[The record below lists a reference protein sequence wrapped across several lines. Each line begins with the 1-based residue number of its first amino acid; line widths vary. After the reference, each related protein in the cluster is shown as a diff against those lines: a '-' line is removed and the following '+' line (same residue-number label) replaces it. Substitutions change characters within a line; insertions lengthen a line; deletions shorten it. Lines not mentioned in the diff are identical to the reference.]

1 MTLQVCLI
9 LLLSAG
15 ALAMDL
21 LWERIWNPWIWLG
34 WGTGIL
40 YQVLLYGYRGILTF
54 LSGGLLPILLLYPLF
69 YFRMLGAGDVKLL
82 SVLGGLLGVRGIL
95 PGLAWS
101 FLWGGILSGA
111 FLISCG
117 NARERMAYLGQY
129 LRDYLKTGEKKP
141 YCRRGSR
148 PENIHFTVPILLG
161 MLMYAGGYY

>member
-15 ALAMDL
+15 AVVMDL
-21 LWERIWNPWIWLG
+21 LGERIWNPWIWLG
-34 WGTGIL
+34 WGTGVL
-40 YQVLLYGYRGILTF
+40 YQFLLQGNRGILIF
-54 LSGGLLPILLLYPLF
+54 LSGGLLPILLLFPLF

-82 SVLGGLLGVRGIL
+82 SALGGLLGARGIL
-95 PGLAWS
+95 SGLAWS

-111 FLISCG
+111 FLIACG
-117 NARERMAYLGQY
+117 NAGERMAYLGQY
-129 LRDYLKTGEKKP
+129 LRDYMRTGEKKP
-141 YCRRGSR
+141 YYRRGSR